1 MQDPSDYEAMSEIMW
16 RGSVSHVGL
25 TGIGAQGDTAR
36 EGDWAC
42 HQLGMAISALYDS
55 THGATLTAVWAA
67 WCRCVMSQNVA
78 RFAQFARKVY
88 GIAEPDDGKA
98 AEEGIERTNAFF
110 RSLGMPLSLTELLGH
125 APTDEEIEA
134 IATECTYDRKRKIGS
149 FKVLDYDD
157 IVAIYKA
164 CR

>member
-1 MQDPSDYEAMSEIMW
+1 M
-16 RGSVSHVGL
+16 
-25 TGIGAQGDTAR
+25 
-36 EGDWAC
+36 
-42 HQLGMAISALYDS
+42 
-55 THGATLTAVWAA
+55 
-67 WCRCVMSQNVA
+67 A

-98 AEEGIERTNAFF
+98 AEEGIRRTNEFF

-125 APTDEEIEA
+125 EPTDEEIEA
-134 IATECTYDRKRKIGS
+134 IAEECTYGRKRSIGS
-149 FKVLDYDD
+149 FRVLGYDD

>member
-1 MQDPSDYEAMSEIMW
+1 MGE
-16 RGSVSHVGL
+16 
-25 TGIGAQGDTAR
+25 
-36 EGDWAC
+36 
-42 HQLGMAISALYDS
+42 
-55 THGATLTAVWAA
+55 
-67 WCRCVMSQNVA
+67 NVA

-88 GIAEPDDGKA
+88 GIAEPDDKKN

-125 APTDEEIEA
+125 EPTDEEIEA

>member
-1 MQDPSDYEAMSEIMW
+1 
-16 RGSVSHVGL
+16 
-25 TGIGAQGDTAR
+25 
-36 EGDWAC
+36 
-42 HQLGMAISALYDS
+42 
-55 THGATLTAVWAA
+55 
-67 WCRCVMSQNVA
+67 MSQNVA

-88 GIAEPDDGKA
+88 GIEEPDDGKA

-125 APTDEEIEA
+125 EPTDEEIEA
-134 IATECTYDRKRKIGS
+134 IAMECTYDRKRKIGS